1 MKLYKNYLKSMSKK
15 KDLILALKEAGFE
28 VEDGDGKIIFTEEED
43 CKKWN
48 VQMGHSLQSKEHT

>member
-1 MKLYKNYLKSMSKK
+1 MSKK